1 MAENTAARQRALITG
16 ASAGIGAAFATLL
29 AHERYDL
36 VIVARRRERLEAL
49 AQRLQ
54 HDYGTAVTVL
64 AADLTQPADLRT
76 VAQHVA
82 EDAALELLVNDAGFP
97 GYMPFIALE
106 PERAEELIR
115 LHIVATTRLTRAALA
130 GMVARD
136 RGSIINVA
144 SMLAFSASVPA
155 AAPLPKRAVY
165 AACKAYIV
173 SFTELI
179 QHELEGTQVRVQA
192 LCPGLVRD
200 TEFYER
206 VPGFDRSLLVQAGVG
221 PEEVVTAALRGLA
234 LGEVV
239 CAPGLDDPGLLDAVW
254 AGERRLIERGMRG
267 ALAQRYTV

>member
-1 MAENTAARQRALITG
+1 MAENTAARQRALVTG
-16 ASAGIGAAFATLL
+16 ASAGIGAAFATRL
-29 AHERYDL
+29 AHEGYDL
-36 VIVARRRERLEAL
+36 VLVARRRERLDAL

-115 LHIVATTRLTRAALA
+115 LHIVATTRLTRAALP

-136 RGSIINVA
+136 RGAIINVA
-144 SMLAFSASVPA
+144 SMLAFSASMPG
-155 AAPLPKRAVY
+155 AAPLPRRAIY

-173 SFTELI
+173 AFTELLH
-179 QHELEGTQVRVQA
+179 HELEGTHVQVQV
-192 LCPGLVRD
+192 LCPGLVRG
-200 TEFYER
+200 TEFHEG
-206 VPGFDRSLLVQAGVG
+206 VPGFDRTRLLLAGLG
-221 PEEVVTAALRGLA
+221 PEDVVTAALAGLR

-239 CAPGLDDPGLLDAVW
+239 CAPGLDDAALIEEVW
-254 AGERRLIERGMRG
+254 AGERRLVERGARG
-267 ALAQRYTV
+267 ALAPRYAE